1 VTERRKRGDETSN
14 RLLEWSEAQKSSE
27 RLTGHI
33 LRSEGFASIDPSH
46 PLGGPDGLKDLV
58 CTKDNLR
65 WIAAAYFPRGQR
77 PFREIQ
83 EKFLADLPGVA
94 ANKAQ
99 GFAFVT
105 NQYIELANR
114 SKLTEAA
121 NPVRLNLIHLERI
134 VSILD
139 SPPNY
144 GIRLEFLDIQM
155 TKEEQLAFFAHY
167 ASTMDQFGALVQ
179 TILAQLSQPALSKAI
194 PVSQLNAF
202 KATLES
208 IVGPPGYF
216 PSIFPHPMDR
226 LKVPLQELK
235 EFEAILNR
243 ITGGQFPKLAFPK
256 PSLSALQTLPLELMQ
271 IDQSLDQILW
281 KLERINKLKSGL

>member
-1 VTERRKRGDETSN
+1 MDRRGLLPQGAASFQGDPGEVPRRSSWSGSEQGSRLCIRYQPVHRACEPEQAHRGS
-14 RLLEWSEAQKSSE
+14 QP
-27 RLTGHI
+27 
-33 LRSEGFASIDPSH
+33 RSFKP
-46 PLGGPDGLKDLV
+46 
-58 CTKDNLR
+58 
-65 WIAAAYFPRGQR
+65 
-77 PFREIQ
+77 
-83 EKFLADLPGVA
+83 
-94 ANKAQ
+94 
-99 GFAFVT
+99 
-105 NQYIELANR
+105 
-114 SKLTEAA
+114 
-121 NPVRLNLIHLERI
+121 HLERI

-216 PSIFPHPMDR
+216 PSIFPHPMER